1 MVTHPATPMHTIRTL
16 CLAERFQFDAL
27 YDYLSRQ
34 THAARLRNV
43 IVLTP
48 EEGAFAF
55 LFDYGVCVLFRYDY
69 EAEKRLLD
77 LLGKYAIHPLEPF
90 VEEELSCQLGTDA
103 GIRIRND
110 LIEVDDFSQ
119 LTCLSLSHALAQST
133 KLASFETSIEETIK
147 KTKYIPEELANKG
160 SIAMSRKK
168 LARERGR
175 VYLEKSHIILQ
186 FNLLDTPEFIWE
198 YPELEHYYLA
208 LSRYLEIAPRATVL
222 KNRLEVIQELL
233 EMMADEQ
240 KHRHSSMLEWIIIIL
255 IAIEILLFFVK

>member
-1 MVTHPATPMHTIRTL
+1 MNKIRAL

-27 YDYLSRQ
+27 YEFLSRQ
-34 THAARLRNV
+34 THAARMRNV
-43 IVLTP
+43 IVLAP
-48 EEGAFAF
+48 DVGVHAF
-55 LFDYGVCVLFRYDY
+55 LFDYGVCVLFQYDY
-69 EAEKRLLD
+69 ESEKRLLD
-77 LLGKYAIHPLEPF
+77 LLFKFAINPLEQS
-90 VEEELSCQLGTDA
+90 VEEELDYQRGGEG

-110 LIEVDDFSQ
+110 LIELDDLSE

-147 KTKYIPEELANKG
+147 KTKYIPEALAKKG
-160 SIAMSRKK
+160 SISLSRTK

-208 LSRYLEIAPRATVL
+208 LSRYLEITPRATVL

-240 KHRHSSMLEWIIIIL
+240 KHSHSSMLEWIIIIL
-255 IAIEILLFFVK
+255 IAIEIVLFFVK

>member
-1 MVTHPATPMHTIRTL
+1 MDKIRAL

-27 YDYLSRQ
+27 YEFLSHQ
-34 THAARLRNV
+34 THAARMRNV
-43 IVLTP
+43 IHLNPDDGVH
-48 EEGAFAF
+48 AF

-69 EAEKRLLD
+69 ESEKRLID
-77 LLGKYAIHPLEPF
+77 LLRKYAVNPLETV
-90 VEEELSCQLGTDA
+90 VEEELEYRHGSET

-110 LIEVDDFSQ
+110 LVEVDDVGE
-119 LTCLSLSHALAQST
+119 LTCLSLGHALAQST
-133 KLASFETSIEETIK
+133 KLAFFESSIEEMINQ
-147 KTKYIPEELANKG
+147 TKYIPEALAKKG
-160 SIAMSRKK
+160 SIAMSRTR

-175 VYLEKSHIILQ
+175 VYLEKSRVILQ

-208 LSRYLEIAPRATVL
+208 LSRYLEITPRATVL

-240 KHRHSSMLEWIIIIL
+240 KHSHSSMLEWIIIIL
-255 IAIEILLFFVK
+255 IAIEIVLFFVK

>member
-1 MVTHPATPMHTIRTL
+1 MNNIRAL

-27 YDYLSRQ
+27 YEFLSHQ
-34 THAARLRNV
+34 THATRMRNV
-43 IVLTP
+43 IALTP
-48 EEGAFAF
+48 DEGVRAF
-55 LFDYGVCVLFRYDY
+55 LFDYGVCVLFQYDY
-69 EAEKRLLD
+69 ESEKRLIDQVL
-77 LLGKYAIHPLEPF
+77 KYATNPLETL
-90 VEEELSCQLGTDA
+90 VEEELEYRSSSEG

-110 LIEVDDFSQ
+110 LIDVDDISE

-133 KLASFETSIEETIK
+133 KLASFESSIEETIK
-147 KTKYIPEELANKG
+147 KTKYIPEALAKKG
-160 SIAMSRKK
+160 SIALSRTK

-208 LSRYLEIAPRATVL
+208 LSRYLEITPRATVL

-240 KHRHSSMLEWIIIIL
+240 KHSHSSMLEWIIIIL
-255 IAIEILLFFVK
+255 IAIEIVIYLMEMYRGH

>member
-1 MVTHPATPMHTIRTL
+1 MNTIRAL

-27 YDYLSRQ
+27 YDYLAHQSY
-34 THAARLRNV
+34 AARMRNV
-43 IVLTP
+43 IVLHP
-48 EEGAFAF
+48 DDGVHAF

-77 LLGKYAIHPLEPF
+77 LLRKYAVNLLEPF
-90 VEEELSCQLGTDA
+90 VEEELEYRLGSEA

-110 LIEVDDFSQ
+110 LIEVDDLSE
-119 LTCLSLSHALAQST
+119 LTLLSLGHALAQST
-133 KLASFETSIEETIK
+133 KLAFFESSIEETIK
-147 KTKYIPEELANKG
+147 KTKYIPETLATKG
-160 SIAMSRKK
+160 SITLSRKK

-240 KHRHSSMLEWIIIIL
+240 KHSHSSMLEWIIIIL
-255 IAIEILLFFVK
+255 IASEIVLFFVK